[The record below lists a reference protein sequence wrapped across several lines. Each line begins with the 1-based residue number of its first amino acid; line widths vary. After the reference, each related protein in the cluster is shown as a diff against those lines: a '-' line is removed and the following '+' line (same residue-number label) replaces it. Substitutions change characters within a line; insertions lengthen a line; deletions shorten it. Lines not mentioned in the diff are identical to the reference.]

1 MFCGDTGPRNF
12 GVEKNQLQCKSC
24 GNGYVVTSA
33 PVMLELKGIDY
44 NVNHVGN
51 KCGDIGPRNFG
62 NEKNPLQR
70 T

>member
-1 MFCGDTGPRNF
+1 MRGLFCGDTGPRNF

-44 NVNHVGN
+44 NVNNVGEVM
-51 KCGDIGPRNFG
+51 G
-62 NEKNPLQR
+62 
-70 T
+70 